1 MKSIIPALVIVDLSR
16 LLASNCSVSRMIPI
30 FLLNRDLLVAIVVD
44 IAPREQPIVLL
55 LIPDSS
61 LRKHY

>member
-1 MKSIIPALVIVDLSR
+1 MKSIIPVLVIVDLSR
-16 LLASNCSVSRMIPI
+16 LLPSNCSVSGMIPI

-44 IAPREQPIVLL
+44 IARREQPIVLL
-55 LIPDSS
+55 LISDSR

>member
-1 MKSIIPALVIVDLSR
+1 MKSSIPALVIVDLRR
-16 LLASNCSVSRMIPI
+16 LLASNCSVSGMILI

-44 IAPREQPIVLL
+44 VARREQPIVLL
-55 LIPDSS
+55 LIPDSR